1 MKRIG
6 RLMLRAAGA
15 HAPAVRHSWRWSLA
29 SALLQA
35 CAYALFVPLVQAL
48 MADPVETARAWWL
61 VGGFAIAVVVQGV
74 AQAGTLQFEYRHL
87 ADVTRDLRL
96 DIGEHLRTMPLEE
109 LDRRMSG
116 DVSGVVGSN
125 VTNATMGLTAIAS
138 FFFDLVAIPAFLL
151 VLIAVI
157 DWRLAIAAVAIVPLI
172 APLVRSYRAHSN
184 QGFSDVLTVDAEV
197 ASRIVE
203 YSQCLPVLKAAGRTG
218 RNAELLQAAFH
229 RQTTAMH
236 TSQRNLTFP
245 SIAMTSM
252 VQAGVVGLVALG
264 AALNLSGRL
273 DTPTLVAVALL
284 AFRMADPIS
293 VASLVTAIFE
303 LMDSALRRIDDVRA
317 IPPLVRSDTPLG
329 EPARAPDSSEVRFEG
344 VTYTYRKAAER
355 EGAPALRD
363 VSLVIPARS
372 LTALVGPSGSGKT
385 TVTKLISRY
394 ADPQSGS
401 VRIGGIDVRE
411 LDTTTLMAQI
421 SVVFQDVYLFDD
433 TILANI
439 AMARPSASEADVRA
453 AADAANCD
461 GFVTRFPDGYLTRV
475 GEIGGSLSGGERQRI
490 SIARAILKD
499 APIVMLDEPTAALD
513 TDSEVAVQHAIER
526 LIEDRTVIVI
536 AHRLSTIVNA
546 DQIVVL
552 DDGRVVEVGRHEE
565 LLATGGRYASLW
577 NAQERARS
585 WRVV

>member
-15 HAPAVRHSWRWSLA
+15 YAPAVRRSWRWSFA
-29 SALLQA
+29 SAFLQA
-35 CAYALFVPLVQAL
+35 CAYALFVPLVRAL
-48 MADPVETARAWWL
+48 MADPVDTTRAWWL
-61 VGGFAIAVVVQGV
+61 TAAFAVAVVLQGF
-74 AQAGTLQFEYRHL
+74 AQAGTLQFEYCYL
-87 ADVTRDLRL
+87 ADITRDLRL

-116 DVSGVVGSN
+116 DLAGVVGNN

-138 FFFDLVAIPAFLL
+138 FFFDLVAIPAFLF

-157 DWRLAIAAVAIVPLI
+157 DWRLALVAVALVPLVL
-172 APLVRSYRAHSN
+172 PLLRSYRQRSN
-184 QGFSDVLTVDAEV
+184 QGFSDVLALDAEV
-197 ASRIVE
+197 SSRIVE

-218 RNAELLQAAFH
+218 RDAELLQRAFT
-229 RQTTAMH
+229 RQTEAMH
-236 TSQRNLTFP
+236 ASQRSLSFP
-245 SIAMTSM
+245 SIAMTS
-252 VQAGVVGLVALG
+252 VFQIGVVGIVALG
-264 AALNLSGRL
+264 AALNLSGHL
-273 DTPTLVAVALL
+273 ATPTLVAVALL

-293 VASLVTAIFE
+293 LASLVTAIFE
-303 LMDSALRRIDDVRA
+303 LMDSGLRRIDEVRA
-317 IPPLVRSDTPLG
+317 IAPLAVSG
-329 EPARAPDSSEVRFEG
+329 ARDRDAMFEPDSSDVRFDG
-344 VTYTYRKAAER
+344 VTFTYRKAAER
-355 EGAPALRD
+355 DGAPALRD

-401 VRIGGIDVRE
+401 VSIGGVDVRE
-411 LDTTTLMAQI
+411 LDTATLMAQV

-439 AMARPSASEADVRA
+439 AMARPGASEAEVRA

-461 GFVTRFPDGYLTRV
+461 GFVTRFPDGYFTRV

-490 SIARAILKD
+490 SIARAILKG

-513 TDSEVAVQHAIER
+513 TDSEVAVQRAIER

-552 DDGRVVEVGRHEE
+552 DEGRVVETGRHDE
-565 LLATGGRYASLW
+565 LLARGGRYAQMW

-585 WRVV
+585 WRVS